1 MVKCKECGEKFKD
14 DKSLHRHLRSHN
26 MLMVDYYHKHF
37 PRKDLYTGKLLKF
50 KNKEHYFNNDFE
62 NKIHMKK
69 WLQES
74 PREETRKYCEALL
87 MTRKLRKKLNYV
99 PTEVELRSSMCP
111 PITFL
116 EEILEQGYY
125 NYCLEKLELKSRH
138 FKMPKNLSLANDP
151 GSNSFNQMRFK
162 IYVDTREQRPLKF
175 KLPIEVKTL
184 NFGDYAFSH
193 EDYSANTYIERKS
206 VTDFIGT
213 MSGGL
218 ERFKKE
224 IERAKQQNQSL
235 IILVEESLT
244 NCLSFNHLPYVSKKI
259 RANPDFIFH
268 NVKDLLQ
275 EYSHIQFLFVKGR
288 VEASRVIEKLFV
300 NGGIYKNYDLQ
311 LAYNLKEL

>member
-1 MVKCKECGEKFKD
+1 
-14 DKSLHRHLRSHN
+14 
-26 MLMVDYYHKHF
+26 
-37 PRKDLYTGKLLKF
+37 
-50 KNKEHYFNNDFE
+50 
-62 NKIHMKK
+62 MKK

-218 ERFKKE
+218 E
-224 IERAKQQNQSL
+224 
-235 IILVEESLT
+235 ESLT